1 MICRSLREW
10 GYLQIAEDGSDEVVS
25 RAIADN
31 LVASARASRVGGEE
45 GEAILVNGHNR
56 LRAQQIV
63 GVLASSRATLEILP
77 KIDGLDDG
85 GTRQRLVHM
94 LARVFEL
101 DVASGDLAYLGWQ
114 RHDLLEILIR
124 LFCDRLFEAVHRG
137 LSRRYVGC
145 EEDLAALR
153 GRLDV
158 KRQFTVLAS
167 SPQKLAC
174 RYEDLSA
181 DIPLNQIMK
190 AAVTRL
196 LAIARADENQRR
208 LAELA
213 LTFADVSAVPVA
225 VLPWDRVVLDRTNS
239 AWTALLNMA
248 KLLLG
253 ERFQTTSSGEGR
265 GFSLMFEMNTLFEEY
280 IGRTL
285 RRALVGTGLEVRLQ
299 GPRDFVLIADDHTRR
314 FATRPDIVV
323 SRNGKPLLIIDTK
336 WKRLKGAIDDPK
348 RGVGQADVYQMMAYA
363 HVYQCKRLMLLYPHH
378 DDIGSEEGV
387 LGTHGIVG
395 TKDTRLS
402 IASVA
407 LSNLGS
413 LGNRLKELVDNNN
426 MSGTSSAAGSSKE
439 LA

>member
-1 MICRSLREW
+1 MIRRSLREW
-10 GYLQIAEDGSDEVVS
+10 GYLQIAEDGGDEVVS

-31 LVASARASRVGGEE
+31 LVATARASRVGGEE

-63 GVLASSRATLEILP
+63 GVLCSSRATLEILP

-101 DVASGDLAYLGWQ
+101 DVASGALADLGWQ

-137 LSRRYVGC
+137 LSRRYVGR

-174 RYEDLSA
+174 RFEDLSA

-196 LAIARADENQRR
+196 LRIARADENQRR

-225 VLPWDRVVLDRTNS
+225 LLPWDRVVLDRTNG
-239 AWTALLNMA
+239 AWTTLINMA

-285 RRALVGTGLEVRLQ
+285 RRALVGTGFEVRLQ
-299 GPRDFVLIADDHTRR
+299 GPPDFVLIADDHTRR

-323 SRNGKPLLIIDTK
+323 SKNGKPLLIVDTK

-363 HVYQCKRLMLLYPHH
+363 HVYGCNRLMLLYPHH
-378 DDIGSEEGV
+378 ADIGSDEGV
-387 LGTHGIVG
+387 LSTHGIVG

-407 LSNLGS
+407 LSDFGS
-413 LGNRLKELVDNNN
+413 LGNRLIQLVESNIG
-426 MSGTSSAAGSSKE
+426 GTQITTNVAA
-439 LA
+439 